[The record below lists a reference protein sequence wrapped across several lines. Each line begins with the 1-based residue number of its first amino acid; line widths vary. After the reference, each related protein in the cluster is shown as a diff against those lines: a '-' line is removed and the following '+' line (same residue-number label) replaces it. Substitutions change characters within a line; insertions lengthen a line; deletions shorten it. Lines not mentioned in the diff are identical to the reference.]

1 MKKETT
7 EIPNEVTMAAFRE
20 MELMEKDPNRKLY
33 TDMDELMRDLN
44 SDVDDRSNMQ
54 DYRGRDPQR
63 IHPLLLKLEEAWK
76 ASPDL
81 RFGQFITNLF
91 QTCGRDPFY
100 IEDDI
105 WMETIQAYI
114 DEKLPSV

>member
-54 DYRGRDPQR
+54 DYRGRDLW
-63 IHPLLLKLEEAWK
+63 I
-76 ASPDL
+76 
-81 RFGQFITNLF
+81 
-91 QTCGRDPFY
+91 CGYPVDY
-100 IEDDI
+100 LGISAGSAEN
-105 WMETIQAYI
+105 TG
-114 DEKLPSV
+114 